1 MENNG
6 TLSLSLSFAGQI
18 RAVPFAKEELA
29 IQRQKFVTK
38 ITCLILL
45 AILTAATFSLG
56 VGLTIALTN
65 PVFLVLFI
73 ATALLTVIGIMSYL
87 HLTAKPTPDWEKVL
101 LSYFSSIPAHTVC
114 GMDGQSPQQQNF
126 DFYCVKSNPKFKLG
140 IQTDSAPFSA
150 TPRVLPKKCEGG
162 GMIFNTID
170 PHSAT
175 IAQTT
180 NLSHAIYAKM
190 HKDWLTC
197 DTRDCSI
204 SAPEPFFPTEARVA
218 RCKHFKEG
226 PSPMYLG
233 HVRGPKV
240 DEFPEEGEETTE
252 HYYTRAFC
260 AYVKCLEK
268 AIEEKVSVVALP
280 LFSSAYE
287 IPRNEKRP
295 KSTPYA
301 WPMECNLFCK
311 KALLEAIHH
320 IALKFKN
327 ASLLVLLQD
336 LYAPLANSAPEEE
349 TSN

>member
-1 MENNG
+1 MENIG
-6 TLSLSLSFAGQI
+6 TLSLSFAGQVK
-18 RAVPFAKEELA
+18 AVPFAKEELA

-38 ITCLILL
+38 VACLTLL
-45 AILTAATFSLG
+45 AILAAATFSVG

-65 PVFLVLFI
+65 PAFLVLFI
-73 ATALLTVIGIMSYL
+73 ATALLTVIAIVSYF

-101 LSYFSSIPAHTVC
+101 LSYFSSISAQAVYGRGEQPEE
-114 GMDGQSPQQQNF
+114 QPKF
-126 DFYCVKSNPKFKLG
+126 DFYCSKSNPQIKLG
-140 IQTDSAPFSA
+140 IQTDSTPFSA
-150 TPRVLPKKCEGG
+150 IPRVLPKKGEGKG
-162 GMIFNTID
+162 AMIFNTID
-170 PHSAT
+170 PRNAK

-204 SAPEPFFPTEARVA
+204 NAPEPFFPTEARVA
-218 RCKHFKEG
+218 PCKHFKEG
-226 PSPMYLG
+226 PFPMYLG

-240 DEFPEEGEETTE
+240 DEFPEEDEETKE

-268 AIEEKVSVVALP
+268 AIEAKVSVVALP

-295 KSTPYA
+295 KSTPYT

-320 IALKFKN
+320 TALKFKN

-336 LYAPLANSAPEEE
+336 PYAPLANTAPEEE

>member
-6 TLSLSLSFAGQI
+6 TLSLSFAGQI

-38 ITCLILL
+38 VVCLTLL
-45 AILTAATFSLG
+45 AILAAATFSVG

-65 PVFLVLFI
+65 PAFLVLFI
-73 ATALLTVIGIMSYL
+73 ATALLTVIAIVSYF
-87 HLTAKPTPDWEKVL
+87 HLTEKPTPDWEKVL
-101 LSYFSSIPAHTVC
+101 QSYFSSIPAHTVY
-114 GMDGQSPQQQNF
+114 GGGEQSTEQLKF
-126 DFYCVKSNPKFKLG
+126 DFYCSKSNPQIKLG
-140 IQTDSAPFSA
+140 IQTDFTPFSA
-150 TPRVLPKKCEGG
+150 IPRVLPKKGEGKG
-162 GMIFNTID
+162 AMIFNTID
-170 PHSAT
+170 PRNAK

-190 HKDWLTC
+190 HRDWLTC
-197 DTRDCSI
+197 DTRDGTI
-204 SAPEPFFPTEARVA
+204 NTPEPFFPTEARVA
-218 RCKHFKEG
+218 LCKHFKEG

-240 DEFPEEGEETTE
+240 DEFPEEDEETKE

-268 AIEEKVSVVALP
+268 AIEAKVSVVALP

-287 IPRNEKRP
+287 IPLNEKRP
-295 KSTPYA
+295 KSTPYT
-301 WPMECNLFCK
+301 WPIECNLFCK

-320 IALKFKN
+320 IALKFKKT
-327 ASLLVLLQD
+327 SLLVLLQD
-336 LYAPLANSAPEEE
+336 PYAPLANTVSEEE
-349 TSN
+349 TSD